1 MSTPVRTQG
10 VDRSAQHEGSTLST
24 TPWLEVVSPGAYAS
38 VQDAGRRGWRRIGV
52 PWAGVLDPRL
62 MRIAN
67 ALVGNDGGTPV
78 IECFDGGLQL
88 AAREGAL
95 RLAVAGDAVVEVES
109 AGERRRLSSW
119 RSLTLATGDV
129 LRLSR
134 LDRGRIAV
142 VAVEGLNLPRVLGSA
157 STYARAALG
166 GVDGRALAAG
176 ARVPAAPASERPER
190 MLAAA
195 LPAPPLTMI
204 GPIRIVAGP
213 QADHFTAAALAVFT
227 EAGYRIATEADRM
240 GVRLEGPALVHSGAP
255 EIVSDATVPG
265 SIQVPG
271 NGQPIVLLADAQT
284 AGGYPKIATV
294 IGADLPRLAA
304 SRPGQELHFAWV
316 DAAEGE
322 RLARAAEAET
332 LALLAALRPLLLD
345 GVDEAALYASNLVS
359 GFVHA
364 LAPEQPTL

>member
-1 MSTPVRTQG
+1 MS
-10 VDRSAQHEGSTLST
+10 AA
-24 TPWLEVVSPGAYAS
+24 PWLEVVSPGAYAS
-38 VQDAGRRGWRRIGV
+38 VQDAGRRGWRRVGV

-62 MRIAN
+62 MRVAN
-67 ALVGNDGGTPV
+67 ALAGNDGGAPV

-95 RLAVAGDAVVEVES
+95 RLAVAGDAVVEIES
-109 AGERRRLSSW
+109 AGERRLLSSW
-119 RSLTLATGDV
+119 RSLTLAAGDV
-129 LRLSR
+129 LRLRR
-134 LDRGRIAV
+134 LERGRIVV
-142 VAVEGLNLPRVLGSA
+142 VAVEGLALPKVLGSA

-176 ARVPAAPASERPER
+176 ARLPAAPASARPER

-195 LPAPPLTMI
+195 PPAPPLAAS
-204 GPIRIVAGP
+204 GPIRLVAGP
-213 QADHFTAAALAVFT
+213 QADHFTAAALAAFT
-227 EAGYRIATEADRM
+227 GAGWRITTDADRM
-240 GVRLEGPALVHSGAP
+240 GVRLEGPALAHWGAP

-265 SIQVPG
+265 SVQVPG

-284 AGGYPKIATV
+284 AGGYPKIGTV

-332 LALLAALRPLLLD
+332 LALLSTLRPLLV
-345 GVDEAALYASNLVS
+345 GGIDEAALYASNLVT
-359 GFVHA
+359 GFLHA
-364 LAPEQPTL
+364 LAPEPPPAAPATGSPRETPP